1 MVSESS
7 VRAGTISV
15 CSSLPIRVTE
25 SGGHRLQLQKQVNEV
40 TGSEKGNSWHWK
52 QQGMVGTDQ
61 LQAAV
66 DSWSSLPGSILFFLE
81 NSETCIFPGNLH
93 LSSLWLM
100 ESFSDTVSESTAN
113 P

>member
-1 MVSESS
+1 M
-7 VRAGTISV
+7 RAGTISV

-66 DSWSSLPGSILFFLE
+66 GSWSSLPGSILFFLE
-81 NSETCIFPGNLH
+81 KSETCIFPGNLH

-100 ESFSDTVSESTAN
+100 ESFPDTVSESTAD